1 MILMI
6 LLLVNHLFCVFLK
19 EIHPKQDTGGFCYLL
34 TLCKQ
39 ENNNNK
45 EKKKNRT
52 KRKFVLSQKQ
62 ALLHV
67 NCGYIHTH
75 KHTKKY

>member
-19 EIHPKQDTGGFCYLL
+19 EIHPKQDTDGFCYLL

-45 EKKKNRT
+45 EKKIGPKENS
-52 KRKFVLSQKQ
+52 F
-62 ALLHV
+62 
-67 NCGYIHTH
+67 
-75 KHTKKY
+75 